1 LLFLRGVLLFIN
13 LKVMKKPCLTAVICV
28 FLLFISDGILAQ
40 SGQTKLNQVEL
51 MKKCIGSW
59 KIELPEGEAMIME
72 VKPFGSAMVGNTK
85 FISKDTAFDSNKY
98 LWGYDKTN
106 DKIVLAEI
114 FDNTPDIEIDI
125 LWFTSESTVDGV
137 LQKDIT
143 SPENAVIKFK
153 FEFKSLD
160 LIIFKYLKNNN
171 VLTELTF
178 NREKEVF

>member
-1 LLFLRGVLLFIN
+1 
-13 LKVMKKPCLTAVICV
+13 MKKLCSTAVIV
-28 FLLFISDGILAQ
+28 ISVLIWSNKLMAQ
-40 SGQTKLNQVEL
+40 DTEPKLNQVEL
-51 MKKCIGSW
+51 MKKFIGIW

-85 FISKDTAFDSNKY
+85 FISNDTAFDSNKY

-114 FDNTPDIEIDI
+114 FDNTPNMEIDI
-125 LWFTSESTVDGV
+125 LWFTSESVVDGV
-137 LQKDIT
+137 LQKDIS
-143 SPENAVIKFK
+143 SPENAVIKFY
-153 FEFKSLD
+153 FEFKSSD

-178 NREKEVF
+178 NREKEVI